1 MATPTST
8 SGGTTV
14 DPTIAQAFAN
24 LTLLGS
30 QRTQLQTFTDHAVLE
45 RMLIQGGDPSNYADL
60 QTASHVP
67 TPQPYVV
74 PNFVQPTGKPV
85 GS

>member
-1 MATPTST
+1 M
-8 SGGTTV
+8 
-14 DPTIAQAFAN
+14 DPTLVAQFSAGWAN
-24 LTLLGS
+24 A
-30 QRTQLQTFTDHAVLE
+30 LQGMHIRAEDDHRVVQGVMT
-45 RMLIQGGDPSNYADL
+45 RMLIQTGDPSNYADF
-60 QTASHVP
+60 QSASHVP

>member
-1 MATPTST
+1 M
-8 SGGTTV
+8 
-14 DPTIAQAFAN
+14 DPTIAAGYAN

-30 QRTQLQTFTDHAVLE
+30 QRTQMQSFTDHAVLE
-45 RMLIQGGDPSNYADL
+45 RMLIQGGDPANYADL

-74 PNFVQPTGKPV
+74 PNFVGPTGKAI
-85 GS
+85 GA